1 MGLLPQDLYD
11 AAEETIA
18 LCRAKSC
25 VLVTAESCTG
35 GLIGAALT
43 SVEGASEVF
52 HASYVT
58 YANAAKE
65 ITLGVAPSLIR
76 AEGAVSEK
84 VAFAMARG
92 ALEQSPASIAVAVTG
107 IAGPGGGSSEK
118 PVGTVH
124 IAAVSSE
131 GKTLHQVQLFSG
143 DRDAVR
149 LQTAL
154 YALKMV
160 RQLAADEDF

>member
-1 MGLLPQDLYD
+1 MMGLLPQDLSD
-11 AAEETIA
+11 AAQATIEA
-18 LCRAKSC
+18 CRATNS

-43 SVEGASEVF
+43 SVPGSSEVF
-52 HASYVT
+52 YASYVT

-65 ITLGVAPSLIR
+65 TMLGVAPSLIR
-76 AEGAVSEK
+76 TEGAVSEK

-92 ALEQSPASIAVAVTG
+92 ALEESPASIAVAVTG
-107 IAGPGGGSSEK
+107 IAGPGGGSREK

-131 GKTLHQVQLFSG
+131 GKTLHQAQLFAG

-154 YALKMV
+154 YALGMV
-160 RQLAADEDF
+160 RQLAAG